1 MRNLAEFRGFN
12 SLYIEAFQK
21 VIKAVSSTVKW
32 MMRRMPKIAETLA
45 IICFQPSAAI
55 LVPRYINTRT
65 PVE

>member
-1 MRNLAEFRGFN
+1 MRSSAEFPTFN
-12 SLYIEAFQK
+12 SIYVEAFQK

-32 MMRRMPKIAETLA
+32 MMVRMLKIAETLA
-45 IICFQPSAAI
+45 SICFEPSAAV